1 MSLDNSSEG
10 YKLENTAAFNIYSD
24 LDFTDIN
31 EIEYMFIKQ
40 RFKEM
45 QMVKAIGELTTMFQV
60 GIIQKKA
67 KECLWAGEM
76 KDR

>member
-10 YKLENTAAFNIYSD
+10 YKLENTAAFIIYSD

-45 QMVKAIGELTTMFQV
+45 QMVKNL
-60 GIIQKKA
+60 
-67 KECLWAGEM
+67 
-76 KDR
+76 